1 MLIVCSTIKQ
11 CIKTN
16 ILKPLG
22 PVTISSK
29 PSYQRRGDNGEPR
42 EEVNVQDVAET
53 GCAVLGL
60 YFSWVPED
68 DRGSSARSVGFL
80 QRANTMIRYLDESA
94 LLCHISII
102 NFQHENDLF
111 FLTNRKSRFHF
122 ITQI

>member
-1 MLIVCSTIKQ
+1 MYL
-11 CIKTN
+11 N
-16 ILKPLG
+16 RYILKPLG

-94 LLCHISII
+94 LLCHISMV
-102 NFQHENDLF
+102 H
-111 FLTNRKSRFHF
+111 
-122 ITQI
+122 

>member
-1 MLIVCSTIKQ
+1 MLIVCSTITQ

-16 ILKPLG
+16 ILKLLG

-80 QRANTMIRYLDESA
+80 QRANTMIRYLNESA
-94 LLCHISII
+94 LLCHICIS
-102 NFQHENDLF
+102 H
-111 FLTNRKSRFHF
+111 
-122 ITQI
+122 